1 MSAKET
7 VQNKGYVSP
16 ENIFSV
22 VSDINFSNSNTIK
35 LVQKILI
42 FTDCF
47 ACKLSL

>member
-7 VQNKGYVSP
+7 VQNKGYVFP

-22 VSDINFSNSNTIK
+22 VSDTNFNNSNTIK
-35 LVQKILI
+35 LVQKNLI

-47 ACKLSL
+47 ARKISL